1 MPPGG
6 PERWGTSSVTPGATS
21 HNPGGTTKFS
31 VLFNQCVPVPPD
43 DLPVSDYRLAPQVGV
58 RIVGGLLVLVAA
70 LVLVTTLVV
79 AVLDLPAWLLLLVAV
94 LGLAVVALGGY
105 VVTRR
110 VVVVRLGADG
120 YRVRLVRGAGVAAAG
135 WKDVEEAVTTT
146 SATGDPVVVLRLL
159 DGRTTTIPVRA
170 LAADRE
176 AFVRDL
182 RAHLQRGQGVRPL

>member
-1 MPPGG
+1 M
-6 PERWGTSSVTPGATS
+6 ES

-43 DLPVSDYRLAPQVGV
+43 DLPVSDYRLAPAVGV
-58 RIVGGLLVLVAA
+58 RFVGGLLVLAA
-70 LVLVTTLVV
+70 AVVLVTTLAV
-79 AVLDLPAWLLLLVAV
+79 AVLDLPTWLLLLVAV
-94 LGLAVVALGGY
+94 VGLAVVSVGGY

-120 YRVRLVRGAGVAAAG
+120 YRVRLVRGAGVVAAG
-135 WKDVEEAVTTT
+135 WKEVEEAVTTT

-176 AFVRDL
+176 EFVRDL